1 MGAEEIC
8 RAGRDDED
16 EPLEAGSGDTD
27 DGNDDDDD
35 DEDEA
40 IDGDNADSGASEL
53 ERVVIDDTGAGTA
66 GRTDDIDDG
75 WEAAPPV

>member
-1 MGAEEIC
+1 LGAEEIC

-27 DGNDDDDD
+27 DGNEDDDD
-35 DEDEA
+35 DED
-40 IDGDNADSGASEL
+40 DGDNADSGASEL